1 MPTFIYKAK
10 TMEGRL
16 AEGSV
21 EAKDKTD
28 LVKTMREKGLTV
40 IFAKEE
46 SAKKFSIE
54 TLNLLLV
61 RVKLREKIIF
71 TRNLSAMISSG
82 IALSRALEIL
92 GKQTENVKLRKIIQE
107 LEASIE
113 EGDTFSA
120 ALKKYPG
127 VFSSLFVAMV
137 HAGEESGKL
146 VESLEVVGKQL
157 EQGYTLRKKVK
168 SAMMY
173 PSIVFFAMIIIA
185 IIMFI
190 YVVPTLTSTF
200 KEFNMELPMS
210 TKIIMGISDFLV
222 ANTILA
228 LSLMAGTT
236 IAVILGLRTRSGKR
250 VSDFIALHIPVIS
263 GIVKQYNAA
272 QTARTLS
279 SLFASGVSV
288 VEAIEITEDVMQ
300 NSYYKT
306 VLSNAKDVVQKG
318 VPLSSV
324 FIENENIYPMLVGEM
339 MQVGEETGKLSDMLE
354 KIAVFFEEEVAT
366 ITKDLST
373 VIEPFL
379 MLFIASGVGFFAISM
394 ISPMYKLTASIQ

>member
-1 MPTFIYKAK
+1 
-10 TMEGRL
+10 MEGRL

>member
-1 MPTFIYKAK
+1 MPTYTYKAK
-10 TMEGRL
+10 TNEGRL
-16 AEGSV
+16 SEGST

-28 LVKTMREKGLTV
+28 LVKILRAKGLTV

-46 SAKKFSIE
+46 VKGGIDLTA
-54 TLNLLLV
+54 LNLMLS
-61 RVKLREKIIF
+61 RVKLREKIVF

-92 GKQTENVKLRKIIQE
+92 GKQTENLKLKHVIQS
-107 LEASIE
+107 LESGIE
-113 EGDTFSA
+113 EGDSFSNS
-120 ALKKYPG
+120 LKKYPN

-137 HAGEESGKL
+137 RAGEESGKL
-146 VESLEVVGKQL
+146 VEALDVVGKQL

-173 PSIVFFAMIIIA
+173 PSIVFFAMIIIG

-222 ANTILA
+222 ANTVITLGLLVGIVVA
-228 LSLMAGTT
+228 F
-236 IAVILGLRTRSGKR
+236 ILGLRTKTGQ
-250 VSDFIALHIPVIS
+250 VASDFVSLHVPIIS

-279 SLFASGVSV
+279 SLFSSGVSV
-288 VEAIEITEDVMQ
+288 VEALEITEDVIQ

-306 VLSNAKDVVQKG
+306 VLAKAKDVVQKG

-324 FIENENIYPMLVGEM
+324 FMENQDIYPMLVGEM

-354 KIAVFFEEEVAT
+354 KIAVFFEEEVST
-366 ITKDLST
+366 VTKDLST

-394 ISPMYKLTASIQ
+394 ISPMYKLTASI

>member
-1 MPTFIYKAK
+1 MPTFNYKAK
-10 TMEGRL
+10 TNEGRL
-16 AEGSV
+16 VEDLM

-28 LVKTMREKGLTV
+28 LVKALREKGLTV
-40 IFAKEE
+40 IFAKEFSE
-46 SAKKFSIE
+46 TKFDFE
-54 TLNLLLV
+54 KLNLLFA
-61 RVKLREKIIF
+61 RVKLHEKIIF
-71 TRNLSAMISSG
+71 TRNLSAMLSSG

-92 GKQTENVKLRKIIQE
+92 EKQTVNLKLKKVINALGAGIE
-107 LEASIE
+107 SGEA
-113 EGDTFSA
+113 FSA
-120 ALKKYPG
+120 SLKKYPE

-137 HAGEESGKL
+137 RAGEESGKL
-146 VESLEVVGKQL
+146 VEALDVVGKQL

-173 PSIVFFAMIIIA
+173 PTIVLFAMIIIG

-222 ANTILA
+222 ANTVLA
-228 LSLMAGTT
+228 LSL
-236 IAVILGLRTRSGKR
+236 IAAAFIAIFLGLRTETGKR
-250 VSDFIALHIPVIS
+250 ISDFVSLHLPIIS
-263 GIVKQYNAA
+263 PIVKEYNAA
-272 QTARTLS
+272 QTTRTLS
-279 SLFASGVSV
+279 SLFSSGVSV
-288 VEAIEITEDVMQ
+288 VEALSITEDVMQ

-306 VLSNAKDVVQKG
+306 VLSKAKDVVQKG

-324 FIENENIYPMLVGEM
+324 FMDNQDIYPLLVGEM

-354 KIAVFFEEEVAT
+354 KIAVFFEEEVST
-366 ITKDLST
+366 VTKDLST
-373 VIEPFL
+373 VIEPIL

-394 ISPMYKLTASIQ
+394 ISPMYKLTASI